1 MTAWPPYPAT
11 VTPRRP
17 AYRARA
23 AWVLL
28 PAQVVLTGAVTYVVI
43 AAWSVIGGVFTE
55 GLQVVGFAI
64 VSTPLT
70 ILVFVLGLPLRVV
83 PRVRSWW
90 CELPWVVVVVLAVA
104 VVGIALSFVVPG
116 AGPVHNE
123 ATDEWVA
130 TDGYDP
136 NPWVFLPAL
145 GLLAFALMHLLPPR
159 VVTRRMA

>member
-1 MTAWPPYPAT
+1 VTAWPPYPAA
-11 VTPRRP
+11 VPPRRP

-23 AWVLL
+23 AWILL

-70 ILVFVLGLPLRVV
+70 ILVFVLGLPLRIV
-83 PRVRSWW
+83 PGARSWW
-90 CELPWVVVVVLAVA
+90 CARPWVPVVVLAVA
-104 VVGIALSFVVPG
+104 IAGIAVSYVGPG

-136 NPWVFLPAL
+136 DPWVFLPAL
-145 GLLAFALMHLLPPR
+145 GALAFALMHLLPPR
-159 VVTRRMA
+159 AITRRMA